1 MGLIRNRRVSVK
13 LFLIIIPAIIAMVGL
28 TAFFS
33 VKASQVGSDSK
44 KVLYDEIYVSTSTI
58 LNADRDYYQTLI
70 AEMELALMGSNLT
83 QERKDQLFT
92 DYDEN
97 VAQVE
102 ERIAEAMA
110 NISGNTELY
119 SVFQDATSGHTLKD
133 LEADFNEKFAQ
144 WKQAYDPKTG
154 QGDISKKT
162 ELFDAAREDINLMT
176 ELFDQYATYK
186 TQQAQDEVIAS
197 LVIATIIV
205 ALIILLIVIFAIV
218 IINYLKKNIILVS
231 EDMDKLA
238 GNDLTFTPHDL
249 ISKDELGKLSRSL
262 NAMFISLKKIVSMLY
277 QTSDELKGA
286 AVSMKENSGEV
297 TASMHEIARAIGEI
311 ADTTGKQANETELVV
326 KEVDELGQIVN
337 KNIDSAHALMK
348 SNDEIHHV
356 TQEGLQVVN
365 NLTDITVESGASFEE
380 IFHLVSMTSLS
391 ADKIGEASNLIS
403 GIAQQTNMLALNAAI
418 EAARAGEAGKGFAVV
433 ADEIRKLAEQSANST
448 AVIDSMLSEL
458 KMNVEKANEKSE
470 EVRDA
475 VARQAESVADTESKY
490 FAIVEAVKN
499 IDTEINTINKL
510 TDEIERSR
518 SAVVDSTSNLAA
530 IAEENAA
537 STQETSATSEEV
549 LATMITMNE
558 IGENVAKISHE
569 LDELIKQ
576 FKMTELQE

>member
-1 MGLIRNRRVSVK
+1 MGLIKNRRVSVK
-13 LFLIIIPAIIAMVGL
+13 LFLIIIPAIIAMVAL
-28 TAFFS
+28 TVFFS
-33 VKASQVGSDSK
+33 LKASQVGNESK
-44 KVLYDEIYVSTSTI
+44 KMLYDEIYVSTSTI
-58 LNADRDYYQTLI
+58 LNADRDYYQALI
-70 AEMELALMGSNLT
+70 AERELVLGGSSLT
-83 QERKDQLFT
+83 QEMKDQLFV

-102 ERIAEAMA
+102 ERITEAMA

-119 SVFQDATSGHTLKD
+119 TVFKDATSGLTLKD
-133 LEADFNEKFAQ
+133 LETDFNDKFSQ

-154 QGDISKKT
+154 QGDIAKRI

-176 ELFDQYATYK
+176 ELFDQYAEYK
-186 TQQAQDEVIAS
+186 SAQAQEEVVTS
-197 LVIATIIV
+197 LIVAIIII
-205 ALIILLIVIFAIV
+205 ALIILFIVLFAIV
-218 IINYLKKNIILVS
+218 IINYLKKNITLVS
-231 EDMDKLA
+231 GDMNKLA
-238 GNDLTFTPHDL
+238 KNDLTFTPHEL
-249 ISKDELGKLSRSL
+249 VSKDELGKLSSSL
-262 NAMFISLKKIVSMLY
+262 NAMFQSLKGIVTMLY

-286 AVSMKENSGEV
+286 AVSMTGNASEV

-326 KEVDELGQIVN
+326 KEIDELGQIVN
-337 KNIDSAHALMK
+337 QNIDSAHALLQ
-348 SNDEIHHV
+348 SNEEIHHA
-356 TQEGLQVVN
+356 TQEGLEVVN
-365 NLTDITVESGASFEE
+365 NLTEITVESGASFEE
-380 IFHLVSMTSLS
+380 IFHLVSKTSES

-448 AVIDSMLSEL
+448 AVIDSMLMEL
-458 KMNVEKANEKSE
+458 KLNVDKANDKSE
-470 EVRDA
+470 EVREA
-475 VARQAESVADTESKY
+475 VTKQAESVSETESKY
-490 FAIVEAVKN
+490 LAIVDAVKK
-499 IDTEINTINKL
+499 IDDEINTMNRL

-518 SAVVDSTSNLAA
+518 STVVDSTSNLAA

-558 IGENVAKISHE
+558 IGEKVARISHE

-576 FKMTELQE
+576 FKMKELES